1 MITANL
7 ATIKA
12 RGLELMKVVDSLV
25 DQVDLV
31 RIYAND
37 YEPKIDHPKVQVTTG
52 EDMTDNGKF
61 FWLPESKGIYLSC
74 DDDIIYP
81 PDYVDKIKW
90 YMKKYP
96 KTWITFHGRKLR
108 GLNLNYYS
116 GHISYQCLRDVNGD
130 FEIDVCG
137 TGVSAFHTDTIKF
150 DPKEWKYFRMSDL
163 MASLEIAKK
172 DVRIICAE
180 HKIFWLKMTATN
192 VLQSIHRMESKNCVN
207 QNHIANQ
214 IYDLKYDKT
223 LPSST
228 VS

>member
-81 PDYVDKIKW
+81 PE
-90 YMKKYP
+90 
-96 KTWITFHGRKLR
+96 R
-108 GLNLNYYS
+108 
-116 GHISYQCLRDVNGD
+116 
-130 FEIDVCG
+130 
-137 TGVSAFHTDTIKF
+137 
-150 DPKEWKYFRMSDL
+150 
-163 MASLEIAKK
+163 
-172 DVRIICAE
+172 
-180 HKIFWLKMTATN
+180 
-192 VLQSIHRMESKNCVN
+192 
-207 QNHIANQ
+207 
-214 IYDLKYDKT
+214 
-223 LPSST
+223 
-228 VS
+228 